1 MSDQSD
7 KETGN
12 RIVKYRR
19 ALGLSQA
26 ALDEKSGVP
35 ANTIARLERGE
46 HTATTPTLKK
56 LARALNV
63 TLSDLIG
70 G

>member
-1 MSDQSD
+1 MTDQAN
-7 KETGN
+7 KETGK
-12 RIVKYRR
+12 RIVKYRKT
-19 ALGLSQA
+19 LGLSQE
-26 ALDEKSGVP
+26 ALHDKSGVP

-46 HTATTPTLKK
+46 HTATTPTLRK
-56 LARALNV
+56 LAKALDV